1 MTDAAEF
8 AGEAGEIGDFCL
20 NLYQV
25 KSRNLVDFGATAILP
40 GGECK
45 ECTDLVECESQVS
58 TTADETECAK
68 VIDIV
73 GPVVGGG
80 SAGRSQKLDLFVVS
94 NGDDLDSRFF
104 GQIADC
110 ESGIWHENLTL

>member
-45 ECTDLVECESQVS
+45 ECTDLVECES
-58 TTADETECAK
+58 
-68 VIDIV
+68 
-73 GPVVGGG
+73 
-80 SAGRSQKLDLFVVS
+80 
-94 NGDDLDSRFF
+94 
-104 GQIADC
+104 
-110 ESGIWHENLTL
+110 